1 MACRKT
7 GRPWSL
13 ARLAGAAA
21 AVCLSLFAPHG
32 GAAPPAPKPFHFIRA
47 IAVDPSAPET
57 LYLATDNQGLLK
69 SVDGGSQ
76 WTFIN
81 QGLKNYLVY
90 DVKVSPTTPGRLW
103 AATWGGGVYQSDDG
117 GGSWREINEGLG
129 NSAVGAIAV
138 QADAA
143 GRQERLFVGTSTA
156 VYERRLNEAA
166 WRPITEGL
174 RFWNGPQFQSLM
186 IGGDPSALYLG
197 TERGLYVK
205 RLGTRGWTEVPAL
218 KGKRVAVLTADPAS
232 GTFYAGTVANGGPFI
247 SRDQGAT
254 WQPAGAGL
262 EKTWVRALLPHPA
275 QPGTLYAAT
284 SVEGL
289 WKSADGG
296 ATWTAINRGLTDKEV
311 RALAVDPANP
321 ARLFAGTHGALFRS
335 EDGGATWKR
344 IEGLPF
350 EPVDRQV
357 AAIDAQS
364 PRPPDGVA
372 PPAAFAKCNQCHG
385 WTDPAL
391 NQNSTIWRAAATRR
405 DWRMTVARMSEGTTI
420 SLDEQKEITTF
431 LDRYTATPAAPS
443 K

>member
-1 MACRKT
+1 MKRA
-7 GRPWSL
+7 GRSPLPW
-13 ARLAGAAA
+13 GWWF
-21 AVCLSLFAPHG
+21 AVGLFLILIGVERESP
-32 GAAPPAPKPFHFIRA
+32 AAPPAPKPLHFIRA
-47 IAVDPSAPET
+47 IAIDPGAPET
-57 LYLATDNQGLLK
+57 LYVATDNQGLLK
-69 SVDGGSQ
+69 SVDGGTQ

-90 DVKVSPTTPGRLW
+90 DVKVLLVMPGRLW

-117 GGSWREINEGLG
+117 GASWREFNDGLG
-129 NSAVGAIAV
+129 NTAVGAIAV
-138 QADAA
+138 QAAAA
-143 GRQERLFVGTSTA
+143 GQQERLFVGTSTA

-186 IGGDPSALYLG
+186 ISGADPAALYLG

-218 KGKRVAVLTADPAS
+218 KGKRVAVLAADPAS
-232 GTFYAGTVANGGPFI
+232 GTFYTGTVANGGPFM

-254 WQPAGAGL
+254 WHPAGAGL
-262 EKTWVRALLPHPA
+262 EKAWVRALLPHP
-275 QPGTLYAAT
+275 QPDTLYVGT

-311 RALAVDPANP
+311 RALAIDLTKP

-335 EDGGATWKR
+335 EDGGSTWKR

-350 EPVDRQV
+350 ETVDRQV
-357 AAIDAQS
+357 AAIEAQS
-364 PRPPDGVA
+364 PRPPDAVA

-405 DWRMTVARMSEGTTI
+405 DWRMTVARMSEGATL
-420 SLDEQKEITTF
+420 SREEQDQITTF
-431 LDRYTATPAAPS
+431 LQRYTSAAAPAS
-443 K
+443 P